1 MLLSAYTPQ
10 DDTWAVETARAN
22 EDRRIWKVAACPLG
36 LCISVLFCMPY
47 HPCGDHRGVLSYDQV
62 LIM

>member
-10 DDTWAVETARAN
+10 DDTWEVETARAN

-47 HPCGDHRGVLSYDQV
+47 HP
-62 LIM
+62 